1 MHVLLLSNAVSGSSD
16 PDTLE
21 AVSSELAALGPVA
34 PLAPASRESF
44 DQEVGEAAART
55 DLLVVAGGD
64 GTLNC
69 TVNALRGRPLSQLSL
84 ALVPLGTGNDFARTL
99 GLPPK
104 PLDAARAVVAGS
116 ERAIDVWRAQSDGV
130 DRLFVNACVGGFP
143 VDVDENVD
151 EDLKRKLGPVAFIA
165 GGAQAAANMSRYRV
179 SMGATELDGCIAAG
193 VGNGQTC
200 GGGVRMWPQA
210 DPSDGLLD
218 ACLLSAEGIGE
229 SLKLA
234 ATVRSGRH
242 VRLDEVETTRL
253 ERVEVDSD
261 PAMEFNL
268 DGELVG
274 LTTPLRFERA
284 GRVGVRA

>member
-1 MHVLLLSNAVSGSSD
+1 MRVLLLSNAASGSSD
-16 PDTLE
+16 P
-21 AVSSELAALGPVA
+21 AVIESISAELSALGPVTS
-34 PLAPASRESF
+34 LAPDSLESF
-44 DQEVGEAAART
+44 DQEVSEAAAEA

-69 TVNALRGRPLSQLSL
+69 TVNALRGQTLHELSL
-84 ALVPLGTGNDFARTL
+84 ALIPLGTGNDFARTL

-104 PLDAARAVVAGS
+104 SLDAARAVLAGS
-116 ERAIDVWRAQSDGV
+116 ERAIDVWRAKSDGV
-130 DRLFVNACVGGFP
+130 DRLFVNACIGGFP
-143 VDVDENVD
+143 VEVDETVD

-165 GGAQAAANMSRYRV
+165 GGAKAAANMTRYRV
-179 SMGATELDGCIAAG
+179 RISDTGLDDCIAAG

-218 ACLLSAEGIGE
+218 ACLLSAEGAGDT
-229 SLKLA
+229 LKLA

-242 VRLDEVETTRL
+242 VQLDAVETGRRDRIEIT
-253 ERVEVDSD
+253 SD
-261 PAMEFNL
+261 PPMEFNL

-274 LTTPLRFERA
+274 LISPVSFERA
-284 GRVGVRA
+284 GSIRIRA